1 MQRQLSNSQRHLI
14 RLFARGYTD
23 GEIARTMALSSEQ
36 LQVAFSNICHQLEV
50 ADRIELLL
58 MMWAAAGRGN
68 GQVSKQIQRL

>member
-23 GEIARTMALSSEQ
+23 GEIARTMALSPEQ
-36 LQVAFSNICHQLEV
+36 LQIAFSNICHQLDV

-58 MMWAAAGRGN
+58 IMWASTGRGK
-68 GQVSKQIQRL
+68 GQVPKQLKAV

>member
-23 GEIARTMALSSEQ
+23 GEIARTMALSPEQ
-36 LQVAFSNICHQLEV
+36 LQIAFSNLCHQLDV

-58 MMWAAAGRGN
+58 VMWASTGRGK
-68 GQVSKQIQRL
+68 GQVSKQIESR

>member
-23 GEIARTMALSSEQ
+23 GEIARTMALSPEQ
-36 LQVAFSNICHQLEV
+36 LQIAFSNICNHLEV

-58 MMWAAAGRGN
+58 MMWAATGRGK
-68 GQVSKQIQRL
+68 GQVSKQIEPL

>member
-23 GEIARTMALSSEQ
+23 GEIAHAMALSPAQ
-36 LQVAFSNICHQLEV
+36 LKLAFSNICHQLEV

-58 MMWAAAGRGN
+58 MMWAATGRGK
-68 GQVSKQIQRL
+68 GQISKHTEPL

>member
-23 GEIARTMALSSEQ
+23 GEIARTMALSPEQ
-36 LQVAFSNICHQLEV
+36 LNVAFSSICQQLEV

-58 MMWAAAGRGN
+58 MMWAATGRAQ
-68 GQVSKQIQRL
+68 GQVSKQLQQL

>member
-23 GEIARTMALSSEQ
+23 GEIARTMALSPEQ
-36 LQVAFSNICHQLEV
+36 LKVAFSNICHQLEV

-58 MMWAAAGRGN
+58 MMWAATGRGKE
-68 GQVSKQIQRL
+68 QVSKHVEPL